1 VVAGTVLAV
10 NVDELIQQAWA
21 AVNKAGVPE
30 PIQGLAF
37 KEAVDFLRG
46 DGESRSGGD
55 KPQKR
60 AQAKRSKPKAS
71 ASTEAASQDAEV
83 AEPDDFFAQLADES
97 GLDEAV
103 LRDVLLLKDNVV
115 HVIPPTRKLGTSK
128 SQQAARVTALV
139 AGAYV
144 HGLGQNTV
152 SAKAVHDEVKRKRC
166 FDPNNYSGKVLGKL
180 KGFSAGSN
188 RSEIVV
194 GSKWLDEFKEAVE
207 AVSEADA
214 SGKDD

>member
-1 VVAGTVLAV
+1 V
-10 NVDELIQQAWA
+10 NVDELIQKAWV
-21 AVNKAGVPE
+21 AVHKAGIPG

-37 KEAVDFLRG
+37 KEAVDFLRADHGGSEDG
-46 DGESRSGGD
+46 DE
-55 KPQKR
+55 PQKG
-60 AQAKRSKPKAS
+60 APTKKSKRKAS
-71 ASTEAASQDAEV
+71 PPAKATSDSGEAPDADE
-83 AEPDDFFAQLADES
+83 FFAQLADES
-97 GLDEAV
+97 GVDEQV
-103 LRDVLLLKDNVV
+103 LRDVLLLKGNVI
-115 HVIPPTRKLGTSK
+115 HVLPVTRKLGTSK
-128 SQQAARVTALV
+128 SQQASRVTALV

-166 FDPNNYSGKVLGKL
+166 FDPNNYSSKVLGKL

-207 AVSEADA
+207 AVSGADA